1 MNELKNTTRPDG
13 DRIVRV
19 RVAGEVDMA
28 NATQI
33 SDAMQN
39 AIAAGAREV
48 RLDLAEVTFLDSTGI
63 RNLLVAQRD
72 AADHGVPLRVV
83 DAHHRVVLVLEITG
97 VLETLQNGPAP
108 Q

>member
-1 MNELKNTTRPDG
+1 VNGLEITTRPDG

-19 RVAGEVDMA
+19 RIAGEVDMA
-28 NATQI
+28 TAPQI
-33 SDAMQN
+33 TDAARN

-48 RLDLAEVTFLDSTGI
+48 RLDMAEVTFLDATGI
-63 RNLLVAQRD
+63 GRLLVAQRD
-72 AADHGVPLRVV
+72 AADHDVLLRVV